1 MLARRV
7 ATHLG
12 ILVILSGC
20 AHASSAPRR
29 GVIVHGGGA
38 IVTAQ
43 TCPALRP
50 PSWPGSQFRVA
61 TGAFDPTLDAQSG
74 ALVFEV
80 GVDSIPGPQAA
91 QVSVWSQTFRR
102 DSAFAQSPIK
112 LTAPSGRY
120 AFRARKI
127 GAQTMQ
133 DSVDVRSRYVDT
145 VKVVLGREVVCL
157 N

>member
-1 MLARRV
+1 MQATRFVISLAFIF
-7 ATHLG
+7 A
-12 ILVILSGC
+12 LSAC
-20 AHASSAPRR
+20 AHANATPTRR
-29 GVIVHGGGA
+29 VIASGGVL
-38 IVTAQ
+38 VTAGN
-43 TCPALRP
+43 CPTQRP
-50 PSWPGSQFRVA
+50 AYWAKSKFSVERGRS
-61 TGAFDPTLDAQSG
+61 DPTLDAQSG

-80 GVDSIPGPQAA
+80 TVDSMLGPQAA
-91 QVSVWSQTFRR
+91 QVSLWNQTIRR

-112 LTAPSGRY
+112 LAVPVGRY
-120 AFRARKI
+120 SFRARKI